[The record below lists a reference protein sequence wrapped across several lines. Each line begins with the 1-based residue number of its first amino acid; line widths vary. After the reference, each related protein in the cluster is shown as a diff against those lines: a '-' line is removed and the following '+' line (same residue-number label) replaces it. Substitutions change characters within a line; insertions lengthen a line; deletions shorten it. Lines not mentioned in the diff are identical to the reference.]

1 MLLLYLLLYQA
12 KELRNAVPEG
22 HVAGLGG
29 HVDYRGNTVIVVVMA
44 MAGYPRYIRRRRS
57 CRLGFLAGSGSLAG
71 SGTLAGN
78 RAFAWSGA
86 LAGSRAL
93 AGSGRSCRGRGLF
106 FGK

>member
-29 HVDYRGNTVIVVVMA
+29 YVNYRGNTVIVVVMV

-57 CRLGFLAGSGSLAG
+57 CRLGFLAGSG
-71 SGTLAGN
+71 
-78 RAFAWSGA
+78 A

-93 AGSGRSCRGRGLF
+93 AGSGRSCRCRDLF
-106 FGK
+106 FGKQYQ